1 MASENAQFDAAIGGT
16 VKLPDQIDTVKFIE
30 SRKEEVGQMLRNM
43 SSTTHQ
49 RKLMHQS
56 LPLHMRRRAMSYEVK
71 RLPRKFRSI
80 HLAQFNKSGVSEKK
94 KRPSR
99 KFRRKP
105 SNLRKEYERRKRTF
119 VWLET
124 HVWHAKRFH
133 MVPRWGYKIP
143 LTPHSKGYRSSYRA
157 TSKHCLVHD
166 LSYEGCVE
174 VSGPEPALR
183 EGFQRMCSERVGLTL
198 AAKAYTGGQRA
209 GYVWLYEDGA
219 YPYGCLG
226 RVRFVWRATVAKLGD
241 SERCTVWMFVHPTF
255 YRQVVEQLVKVFQ
268 LKNALRSTNATVA
281 DITRNPTDIRCP
293 RYTSADAST
302 GTVEVVEL
310 KDTLNRF
317 HLSGPLSHATIA
329 KSFRVFDLPTQT
341 EPSRRTW
348 VNDYT
353 DSTPRYRKILT
364 HQSSHWAEVKDLTSP
379 GELSPGEV
387 IALLVQDPRLNR
399 PKRRTKALPEVPARY
414 NFAQPV
420 LPDVPQPRSLRSFSP
435 IWDESIRN
443 RIGEEMK
450 TAHELNV
457 LRATESLVP
466 GEPCVSE
473 SHLQP
478 LPLLLLQSPGSQD
491 AQYKRLGYG
500 SGWDVIVPAGYGLAV
515 WQSFV
520 LWGAKPVGQ
529 QELEMVALETGNDR
543 TGVPDTEF
551 GRQEAARKQSEALK
565 KYFNRPN
572 NKRINYTKL
581 AIVSPFRCPWA
592 QLVPEW
598 NRPKAVDAR
607 YFVLRDQ
614 EQLAKLNLAL
624 KRKFNI
630 QSIGLPPD
638 ALVPVLITLKTRGN
652 PGDNALICLP
662 NRSDFRTNKQNRLAS
677 VYNPVYVEPARKDP
691 HAPERTVLRAQHLR
705 TLKRLRNR
713 RVRQKKRLQR
723 ANPGVL
729 VRIPQAD
736 NRTLVEEQLKRMA
749 ELWLPGSPPSIRN
762 QCTRECFGYVTQ
774 CGFTLSEGN
783 VTGIGYVTA
792 RGLEKLFKICT
803 KGTVKVLVR
812 GTQTRGYR
820 FASIRLAH

>member
-1 MASENAQFDAAIGGT
+1 MASENAQFDATIGGT
-16 VKLPDQIDTVKFIE
+16 VKLPDIIDTVKYAE
-30 SRKEEVGQMLRNM
+30 NRKEEVYQMLRNM

-56 LPLHMRRRAMSYEVK
+56 LPLHMRRRAMSYNVK
-71 RLPRKFRSI
+71 RLPRKFHSI
-80 HLAQFNKSGVSEKK
+80 HLAQFSKSGVSEKK

-99 KFRRKP
+99 RFRRKP
-105 SNLRKEYERRKRTF
+105 NNLLKEYERRKRAF

-143 LTPHSKGYRSSYRA
+143 LTPCNKGYRASYRA

-174 VSGPEPALR
+174 VSGPENVLR
-183 EGFQRMCSERVGLTL
+183 DGFRRICSDRAGLTL
-198 AAKAYTGGQRA
+198 AAKAYIGGVRA

-226 RVRFVWRATVAKLGD
+226 RVRFVWRAMANVAD
-241 SERCTVWMFVHPTF
+241 SERRSVWLFVHPTF

-268 LKNALRSTNATVA
+268 LKNALRTTNATVA
-281 DITRNPTDIRCP
+281 DITKNPPGIRCP
-293 RYTSADAST
+293 RYTSVDAS
-302 GTVEVVEL
+302 GAVEVIEL

-317 HLSGPLSHATIA
+317 YLSGPLSHATIV
-329 KSFRVFDLPTQT
+329 KSFRLFNLFA
-341 EPSRRTW
+341 EKKPSHRSW
-348 VNDYT
+348 VHDYSE
-353 DSTPRYRKILT
+353 STPKYKKILP
-364 HQSSHWAEVKDLTSP
+364 HQSNHWTDVKDLTSP

-399 PKRRTKALPEVPARY
+399 PTRRSKALPEVQARY
-414 NFAQPV
+414 DFTQAV
-420 LPDVPQPRSLRSFSP
+420 LPDVPQPRSVLSFSP
-435 IWDESIRN
+435 IWDETIRN

-450 TAHELNV
+450 TTHELNV
-457 LRATESLVP
+457 LRASEALVP
-466 GEPCVSE
+466 GEPCESE
-473 SHLQP
+473 AHLQP
-478 LPLLLLQSPGSQD
+478 IPILLLQSPGSQD
-491 AQYKRLGYG
+491 AYYKRLGYG
-500 SGWDVIVPAGYGLAV
+500 SGWDVIVPAGYGIAV

-529 QELEMVALETGNDR
+529 KELEMMALETGYDR
-543 TGVPDTEF
+543 TGVPDTEL

-581 AIVSPFRCPWA
+581 AIVSPFRCHWA
-592 QLVPEW
+592 QLVQEW
-598 NRPKAVDAR
+598 NRPEVP

-614 EQLAKLNLAL
+614 ESLGKLNLAL
-624 KRKFNI
+624 ERKFNI
-630 QSIGLPPD
+630 QSIGLPPN

-662 NRSDFRTNKQNRLAS
+662 SRSDFRTNKQNRLAS
-677 VYNPVYVEPARKDP
+677 VHEPVYVEPARKDP
-691 HAPERTVLRAQHLR
+691 HAPERTALRAAHLR

-713 RVRQKKRLQR
+713 RVREKKRLQL
-723 ANPGVL
+723 ANPGKL
-729 VRIPQAD
+729 VRIPQPN
-736 NRTLVEEQLKRMA
+736 NRAMVEEQLKRMS
-749 ELWLPGSPPSIRN
+749 ELWLPATPPTIRN

-783 VTGIGYVTA
+783 VTGIGYVTTK
-792 RGLEKLFKICT
+792 GLEKLFKICI